1 MEKKEPYATQE
12 EVNKRVAR
20 YCDVPPID
28 LGLGPGSKS
37 HIISAEKITLSFVT
51 IAPNSSASIHHHEAE
66 QIIIVTD
73 GALDV
78 ILDGELYHLEKDD
91 TIIIPSNV
99 EHGAYASD
107 RGCNAIDIFSPPR
120 QDLVAKLKAVK
131 ASS

>member
-1 MEKKEPYATQE
+1 MEKKESYATQE

-20 YCDVPPID
+20 YCDVPPIE
-28 LGLGPGSKS
+28 LGPGLKG
-37 HIISAEKITLSFVT
+37 HIVSAEKLTVNFITA
-51 IAPNSSASIHHHEAE
+51 APNSSAPIHHHEAE

-73 GALDV
+73 GAVDV
-78 ILDGELYHLEKDD
+78 ILDGKLYHLEKDD

-107 RGCNAIDIFSPPR
+107 RGCNAIDVFSPPR

-131 ASS
+131 AGS

>member
-12 EVNKRVAR
+12 EFSKRVVR
-20 YCDVPPID
+20 YHDVPLID

-51 IAPNSSASIHHHEAE
+51 IAPNSYGAIHHHEAE
-66 QIIIVTD
+66 QIIIVID

-78 ILDGELYHLEKDD
+78 ILDGKLYRLEKDD

-107 RGCNAIDIFSPPR
+107 RGCNAIDVFSPPR
-120 QDLVAKLKAVK
+120 QDFVAKLKAVK
-131 ASS
+131 AGS